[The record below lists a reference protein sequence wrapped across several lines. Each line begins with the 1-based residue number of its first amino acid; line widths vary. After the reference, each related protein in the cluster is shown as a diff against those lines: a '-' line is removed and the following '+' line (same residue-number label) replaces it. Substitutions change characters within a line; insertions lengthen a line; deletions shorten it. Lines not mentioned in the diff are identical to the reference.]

1 MFHLDSRT
9 LDSAWD
15 DDHPVAATAING
27 HGFVN
32 FWRIDTSGESLVSDV
47 FFFNPICWGVCYHGG
62 MMYRKQF
69 VEIFM
74 GVCECESV

>member
-47 FFFNPICWGVCYHGG
+47 FFFIPFVGG
-62 MMYRKQF
+62 F
-69 VEIFM
+69 VIM
-74 GVCECESV
+74 GG